1 LERTPSTQRASSEEE
16 PTLSITNRAHSASTH
31 EVLNQPPAL
40 VDFNAFEADSA
51 LREALIREG
60 GEWGLDRVRD
70 VGAVVAYSEA
80 LAHARRAQRNIPVLN
95 THDRYGN
102 RIDEVEY
109 DPSMHWM
116 LRVGVERE
124 LNSLPWREQRS
135 GAHVVRAGMFHL
147 FNQLDTGP
155 CCPLSINYAAVPTM
169 RQDAKLADEWEA
181 RLTLPDY
188 DRFAQAG
195 MVMTEKQGG
204 SDLRA
209 NTTTAEPIGDG
220 WFELTGHKWFCT
232 HPVFDVFFTLAQT
245 GAGITCFVAQRP
257 DPGFRIQRL
266 KDKLGGR
273 CLASSEVEYD
283 HLPARILGEEGRG
296 TAFVV
301 EQLIW
306 TRLDT
311 LTAVAGMMRRVV
323 AEAIW
328 HARHRAAFGAAL
340 VDAPAMVNVLADIA
354 LESEAA
360 TVAALRIARAFDSE
374 DPREVAFRRVALA
387 VMKYWVCKRGAPLA
401 AEALECLGG
410 NGYVEEAPMAQ
421 FYRDIQIGTVWEGSG
436 NVIALDVLRAL
447 AREPEGAGAFLSEC
461 EQAGAADAR
470 FDAHLARVRDG
481 LAALASDAAQAQW
494 RARRVVEDMAL
505 ALQASLLL
513 RHAPAPVADAFCAG
527 RLDTRGLAFGDLPG
541 GVDGAAIVE
550 RALAL

>member
-1 LERTPSTQRASSEEE
+1 MSTADRAQRTG
-16 PTLSITNRAHSASTH
+16 TH
-31 EVLNQPPAL
+31 EVLNQPPPL
-40 VDFNAFEADSA
+40 VDFNAFDADPA
-51 LREALIREG
+51 LSEGLAREG
-60 GEWGLDRVRD
+60 GDWGLDRTRD
-70 VGAVVAYSEA
+70 FGAIVASSEA
-80 LAHARRAQRNIPVLN
+80 LAHAKRAQRNIPVLR

-102 RIDEVEY
+102 RVDEIDY

-116 LRVGVERE
+116 LRLGVERE
-124 LNSLPWREQRS
+124 LNSLPWREDRA
-135 GAHVVRAGMFHL
+135 GAHVVRTAMFHL

-155 CCPLSINYAAVPTM
+155 CCPMSINYAAVPTI
-169 RQDAKLADEWEA
+169 RQDRALAAEWEP

-188 DRFAQAG
+188 ERFAQAG

-209 NTTTAEPIGDG
+209 NTTRAEPIGGG

-232 HPVFDVFFTLAQT
+232 HPVFEVFFTLAQT
-245 GAGITCFVAQRP
+245 DAGISCFVAQRP
-257 DPGFRIQRL
+257 HPGFRIQRL

-283 HLPARILGEEGRG
+283 HLPARLLGAEGRG
-296 TAFVV
+296 TAVIV

-328 HARHRAAFGAAL
+328 HTRHRAAFGGLLARQ
-340 VDAPAMVNVLADIA
+340 PAMVNVLADIA

-360 TVAALRIARAFDSE
+360 TAATLRIARAFDSSE
-374 DPREVAFRRVALA
+374 PEEVAFRRLALA
-387 VMKYWVCKRGAPLA
+387 ATKYWVCKRGAPLA

-421 FYRDIQIGTVWEGSG
+421 FYRDIQLGTVWEGSG

-447 AREPEGAGAFLSEC
+447 IREPQALPAFLAEC
-461 EQAGAADAR
+461 ELATGCDSR
-470 FDAHLARVRDG
+470 FDTHMRSLRMRIGELG
-481 LAALASDAAQAQW
+481 LDPIDAQW
-494 RARRVVEDMAL
+494 GARRAVEDMAL

-513 RHAPAPVADAFCAG
+513 RHAPSAVAEAFCAG
-527 RLDTRGLAFGDLPG
+527 RLDRRGLAFGDLPH
-541 GVDGAAIVE
+541 GVEGAAILE
-550 RALAL
+550 RSLAL

>member
-1 LERTPSTQRASSEEE
+1 MSTTSG
-16 PTLSITNRAHSASTH
+16 THSAATH
-31 EVLNQPPAL
+31 EVLNQPPPL
-40 VDFNAFEADSA
+40 VDYNAFEADPA
-51 LREALIREG
+51 LREALVREG

-70 VGAVVAYSEA
+70 FGAVVASGEA
-80 LAHARRAQRNIPVLN
+80 LNHAKRAQRNAPVLN

-116 LRVGVERE
+116 LRLGVERE
-124 LNSLPWREQRS
+124 VNSLPWREPQP
-135 GAHVVRAGMFHL
+135 GAHVVRAGLFYL

-155 CCPLSINYAAVPTM
+155 CCPMSINYAAVPTM
-169 RQDAKLADEWEA
+169 RQDVALAAEWEP

-188 DRFAQAG
+188 EAFAQAG

-209 NTTTAEPIGDG
+209 NSTVAEPIGDG

-232 HPVFDVFFTLAQT
+232 HPIFEVFFTLAQT
-245 GAGITCFVAQRP
+245 DAGITCFVAQRP
-257 DPGFRIQRL
+257 HPGFRLQRL

-273 CLASSEVEYD
+273 CLASSAVEYD

-328 HARHRAAFGAAL
+328 HARHPAAFGAPPPRQ
-340 VDAPAMVNVLADIA
+340 PAMVNVLADLA

-360 TVAALRIARAFDSE
+360 MVSAMRVASAYDSD
-374 DPREVAFRRVALA
+374 DPSEAAFRRIALA
-387 VMKYWVCKRGAPLA
+387 VTKYWVCKRGAPLA

-410 NGYVEEAPMAQ
+410 NGYIEEAPMAQ

-436 NVIALDVLRAL
+436 NVLALDVLRAM
-447 AREPEGAGAFLSEC
+447 RNEPEGLPAFLAEC
-461 EQAGAADAR
+461 ERAAGQDPR
-470 FDAHLARVRDG
+470 FDAHLAATRERVVGLGDG
-481 LAALASDAAQAQW
+481 DPEWL
-494 RARRVVEDMAL
+494 ARRVVEDLAI

-513 RHAPAPVADAFCAG
+513 RGAPAFVADAYCAG
-527 RLDTRGLAFGDLPG
+527 RLGEGGRAFGTLPS
-541 GVDGAAIVE
+541 GVDAGAIIE

>member
-1 LERTPSTQRASSEEE
+1 MATTFAGRQAV
-16 PTLSITNRAHSASTH
+16 TH
-31 EVLNQPPAL
+31 EVTNQPPLLAGH
-40 VDFNAFEADSA
+40 NAFDADPA
-51 LREALIREG
+51 LREALAREG
-60 GEWGLDRVRD
+60 GEWGIDRVRD
-70 VGAVVAYSEA
+70 FGAVVASEEA
-80 LAHARRAQRNIPVLN
+80 LEHAKRAQRNIPVLR

-102 RIDEVEY
+102 RIDAIDY

-116 LRVGVERE
+116 LRLGVERE
-124 LNSLPWREQRS
+124 LNSLPWRQRRA
-135 GAHVVRAGMFHL
+135 GAHVVRAGLFHL

-155 CCPLSINYAAVPTM
+155 CCPMSINYAAVPTM
-169 RQDAKLADEWEA
+169 RQDAALAADWEP

-188 DRFAQAG
+188 DAFAQAG

-209 NTTTAEPIGDG
+209 NSTVAEPIGDG

-257 DPGFRIQRL
+257 HPGFRIERL

-283 HLPARILGEEGRG
+283 HLPARMLGEEGRG
-296 TAFVV
+296 TAVIV

-306 TRLDT
+306 TRMDT
-311 LTAVAGMMRRVV
+311 LLAVAGMMRRVV

-328 HARHRAAFGAAL
+328 HARHRRAFGATLAEQ
-340 VDAPAMVNVLADIA
+340 PAMVNVLADIA

-360 TVAALRIARAFDSE
+360 TAAALRIARAFDSDDRQE
-374 DPREVAFRRVALA
+374 AAFRRLALA
-387 VMKYWVCKRGAPLA
+387 VVKYWVCKRGAPLA

-421 FYRDIQIGTVWEGSG
+421 FYRDIQLGTVWEGSG

-447 AREPEGAGAFLSEC
+447 ARERGAAEAFMDEC
-461 EQAGAADAR
+461 ERALGADAR
-470 FDAHLARVRDG
+470 FDAHVQRVREG
-481 LAALASDAAQAQW
+481 VAALAEDPQQAQW
-494 RARRVVEDMAL
+494 SARRVVEDMAL
-505 ALQASLLL
+505 ALQGSLLL
-513 RHAPAPVADAFCAG
+513 RHAPATVGDGFCAA
-527 RLDTRGLAFGDLPG
+527 RLGERGLAFGDLPR
-541 GVDGAAIVE
+541 GVIGAEIVE

>member
-1 LERTPSTQRASSEEE
+1 MSTADRTERA
-16 PTLSITNRAHSASTH
+16 ATH
-31 EVLNQPPAL
+31 EVLNQPPPL
-40 VDFNAFEADSA
+40 LDYNPFEADPA

-60 GEWGLDRVRD
+60 GEWGLERARD
-70 VGAVVAYSEA
+70 FGGVVASDEA
-80 LAHARRAQRNIPVLN
+80 LAHARRAQRNIPVLK
-95 THDRYGN
+95 THDRYDN
-102 RIDEVEY
+102 RIDEIEY

-116 LRVGVERE
+116 LRLGVERE
-124 LNSLPWREQRS
+124 VNCLPWRERRG
-135 GAHVVRAGMFHL
+135 GAHVVRAGLFHL

-155 CCPLSINYAAVPTM
+155 CCPMSINYAAVPTM
-169 RQDAKLADEWEA
+169 RQDAALADEWEP
-181 RLTLPDY
+181 RLTLADY
-188 DRFAQAG
+188 DAFAQAG

-209 NTTTAEPIGDG
+209 NSTIAEPIGDG

-232 HPVFDVFFTLAQT
+232 HPVFEVFFTLAQT
-245 GAGITCFVAQRP
+245 DAGITCFVAERP
-257 DPGFRIQRL
+257 HPGFRIQRL

-306 TRLDT
+306 TRFDT
-311 LTAVAGMMRRVV
+311 MAAVTGMMRRVV

-328 HARHRAAFGAAL
+328 HARHRAAFGAPLAQQ
-340 VDAPAMVNVLADIA
+340 PAMVNVLADIA

-360 TVAALRIARAFDSE
+360 TASTMRLARAFDSE
-374 DPREVAFRRVALA
+374 DAEEAAFRRLALA
-387 VMKYWVCKRGAPLA
+387 VMKYWICKRGAPLA

-447 AREPEGAGAFLSEC
+447 DREPDAAVAFLAQCDLAS
-461 EQAGAADAR
+461 GANAA
-470 FDAHLARVRDG
+470 FDAHLARLRQ
-481 LAALASDAAQAQW
+481 ALAGPAADATAAGW
-494 RARRVVEDMAL
+494 SARRLVEDMAL
-505 ALQASLLL
+505 ALQA
-513 RHAPAPVADAFCAG
+513 
-527 RLDTRGLAFGDLPG
+527 
-541 GVDGAAIVE
+541 
-550 RALAL
+550 